1 MAVAKDPQM
10 LNLETI
16 PTVILAPVQSVM
28 EIGADSNVIQHYG
41 GDGYGELAKGELVK
55 TVGSLPA
62 IVSGR
67 GRGGIDPRPW
77 QQEGDWPCPNSS
89 CSNIN
94 FSFRGICNRCGTAR
108 PTGFFPPVRGGLG
121 CSRIRGR
128 GPGDAGCRS
137 GRGAA
142 VAPALFGPN
151 DWNCPMC
158 GNINWAKRTKCN
170 ICNTTKPGYNEGG
183 AREGRAGGYKEFD
196 EAEIEESKRRRR
208 EMEEDDGEMYD
219 EFGNLKKKFRAK
231 SRTGGLQGAAG
242 LDTGGIGKAGWN
254 MVEFGVAE
262 QSKQK
267 SKDRSCFRYDN
278 ETADHQGRDSV
289 QNVPTAP
296 RSQRVNVI
304 GRETRLDVDEWNR
317 EGNQDDHPVMDQD
330 SEPGGAWA
338 LERIAVR
345 GRDEEVCILE
355 SENDLHGKYLCRRK
369 RLRERDRIMD

>member
-77 QQEGDWPCPNSS
+77 QQEGDWPCPNS
-89 CSNIN
+89 
-94 FSFRGICNRCGTAR
+94 R
-108 PTGFFPPVRGGLG
+108 
-121 CSRIRGR
+121 
-128 GPGDAGCRS
+128 
-137 GRGAA
+137 
-142 VAPALFGPN
+142 
-151 DWNCPMC
+151 C